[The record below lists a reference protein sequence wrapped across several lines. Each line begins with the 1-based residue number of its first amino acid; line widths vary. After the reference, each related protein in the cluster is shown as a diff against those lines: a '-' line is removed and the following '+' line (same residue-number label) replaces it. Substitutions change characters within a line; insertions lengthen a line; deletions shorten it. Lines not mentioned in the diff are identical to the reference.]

1 VGAQVERV
9 AIKVPATSANL
20 GPGFDSFGFALDVW
34 NTVTVSRAEKF
45 SMTVTGEGADRLRA
59 DEKNIIPKMAYRAM
73 ETLGVPVPPLKF
85 ECRNAV
91 PPTRGMG
98 SSSAALVA
106 GLAAGLALSGKDL
119 STPATKKLLLQLAAE
134 EEGHADN
141 VAPAIYGGFQIA
153 FQAEKQWITQ
163 RVTLP
168 DGLQCVL
175 FIPDDEMS
183 TKEARAALPE
193 ALPYEDAVFNIS
205 RAAMLVNCFA
215 TAQFDPLRYAMQ
227 DRLHQPYRTHMF
239 PFEPFIDTAIKAG
252 AHGAFLSG
260 AGPTVLAI
268 AGGVGVSNPG
278 SDTMSQ
284 FLAEA
289 VREQPCPAPTIG
301 CTLSRSSAEPVHPLP
316 PVIRLTPWR
325 EPLCATGERRHAQL
339 RSREW
344 HQRHRAHLRGDQ
356 LRPQVCGTGQGRGI
370 ALDRGRR
377 TRAATTGGRQRA
389 VMPTWRSDVSVSA

>member
-1 VGAQVERV
+1 M
-9 AIKVPATSANL
+9 PATSANL

-34 NTVTVSRAEKF
+34 NRITVERAEKF
-45 SMTVTGEGADRLRA
+45 SMTITGEGADRLEC
-59 DEKNIIPKMAYRAM
+59 DENNMVARMAAKALAS
-73 ETLGVPVPPLKF
+73 LGVEPPPLRF
-85 ECRNAV
+85 ECQNAI

-106 GLAAGLALSGKDL
+106 GLAAGLAFGGKDM

-153 FQAEKQWITQ
+153 FRAEEQWITQ
-163 RVTLP
+163 RVGLP

-183 TKEARAALPE
+183 TTEARAVLPE
-193 ALPYEDAVFNIS
+193 ALPYKDAVFNIS
-205 RAAMLVNCFA
+205 RAAMLVNCFS

-227 DRLHQPYRTHMF
+227 DRLHQQYRTHMF
-239 PFEPFIDTAIKAG
+239 PFEPFIQTALEAG

-268 AGGVGVSNPG
+268 AGGVGIADPG

-289 VREQPCPAPTIG
+289 VSEAMLRVARETGISGTVHISPPSFAGFNSVGTAADG
-301 CTLSRSSAEPVHPLP
+301 TTLWSQDQSRDL
-316 PVIRLTPWR
+316 L
-325 EPLCATGERRHAQL
+325 
-339 RSREW
+339 
-344 HQRHRAHLRGDQ
+344 
-356 LRPQVCGTGQGRGI
+356 
-370 ALDRGRR
+370 
-377 TRAATTGGRQRA
+377 
-389 VMPTWRSDVSVSA
+389 SV

>member
-1 VGAQVERV
+1 MTAALIAVLSHISCLGIAARLLIALLRAFAIPQVDKV
-9 AIKVPATSANL
+9 IINVPATTANL

-34 NTVTVSRAEKF
+34 NRVIVERADEF
-45 SMTVTGEGADRLRA
+45 SMTITGEGADRLDCSENNMVAR
-59 DEKNIIPKMAYRAM
+59 MANRAM
-73 ETLGVPVPPLKF
+73 RELGVEPPPLRF
-85 ECRNAV
+85 VCQNAI

-106 GLAAGLALSGKDL
+106 GLAAGLAFAGKDM

-153 FQAEKQWITQ
+153 FEAGEQWITQ
-163 RVTLP
+163 RVALP
-168 DGLQCVL
+168 YGMQCVL

-183 TKEARAALPE
+183 TTEARAALP
-193 ALPYEDAVFNIS
+193 DAITYKDAIFNIS

-215 TAQFDPLRYAMQ
+215 TAQFDPLRYAME
-227 DRLHQPYRTHMF
+227 DRLHQNYRTHMF
-239 PFEPFIDTAIKAG
+239 PFEPFIKTALQAG

-268 AGGVGVSNPG
+268 AGGVGIADPG

-289 VREQPCPAPTIG
+289 VSEALLEEARKNGISGT
-301 CTLSRSSAEPVHPLP
+301 VH
-316 PVIRLTPWR
+316 ISTPSFGGLNSVGTTADGAVLWS
-325 EPLCATGERRHAQL
+325 ESQVRRDSWA
-339 RSREW
+339 
-344 HQRHRAHLRGDQ
+344 
-356 LRPQVCGTGQGRGI
+356 
-370 ALDRGRR
+370 
-377 TRAATTGGRQRA
+377 
-389 VMPTWRSDVSVSA
+389 